1 MRTTY
6 DPSLSLRAARK
17 LYFAVNK
24 FGDNGGYDDA
34 WVDFKL
40 GPIPFPFP
48 NTPARIRAVKVHDL
62 HHILTGYDTDLTG
75 EFEISAW
82 ELGAGCK
89 DFYAAWVLN
98 LGGMTGGLV
107 SSPRRIIRAFAR
119 GLASRSL
126 YGLPLDELLELPVGE
141 ARARF
146 LAADSPPPAL
156 TKTGWLQL
164 VLAGLAGLVV
174 GSLLFVTVLPLLPFG
189 LLTNALHKK
198 SLRADSTAAQSHA

>member
-6 DPSLSLRAARK
+6 DPSLSLRAARA

-24 FGDNGGYDDA
+24 FGDSGGYEDA

-98 LGGMTGGLV
+98 LGGMTGGLIF
-107 SSPRRIIRAFAR
+107 SPRRIIKAFAR

-126 YGLPLDELLELPVGE
+126 YGLPLAELLEMPVGQ
-141 ARARF
+141 ARAQF
-146 LAADSPPPAL
+146 IAADSPPPTL
-156 TKTGWLQL
+156 TKAGWLRL
-164 VLAGLAGLVV
+164 ILGGLAGLVV
-174 GSLLFVTVLPLLPFG
+174 GSLLFVTVLPLLPLG
-189 LLTNALHKK
+189 LVTNALHKK
-198 SLRADSTAAQSHA
+198 SLRADSSAAQSHA

>member
-98 LGGMTGGLV
+98 LGGMTGGLF
-107 SSPRRIIRAFAR
+107 SSPRRIIKAFAR

-126 YGLPLDELLELPVGE
+126 YGLPLDALLELPVGE
-141 ARARF
+141 ARAGF
-146 LAADSPPPAL
+146 VAADSPPL
-156 TKTGWLQL
+156 TKTGWLRL
-164 VLAGLAGLVV
+164 VLAGLAGLAV

-189 LLTNALHKK
+189 LLTSALHKK

>member
-48 NTPARIRAVKVHDL
+48 NTAGRLRAVKVHDL
-62 HHILTGYDTDLTG
+62 HHILTGYDTDLIG

-82 ELGAGCK
+82 EIGAGCK
-89 DFYAAWVLN
+89 DFYAAWALN
-98 LGGMTGGLV
+98 LGGMTGGLLF
-107 SSPRRIIRAFAR
+107 SPRRIIRAFAR

-126 YGLPLDELLELPVGE
+126 YGLPLEELLEMSVGQ
-141 ARARF
+141 ARSGF
-146 LAADSPPPAL
+146 VAAESPPPTLSAA
-156 TKTGWLQL
+156 GWLRL
-164 VLAGLAGLVV
+164 GLAGLAGLLV
-174 GSLLFVTVLPLLPFG
+174 GSLLFVAVLPLLPLG
-189 LLTNALHKK
+189 LVTNALHRK
-198 SLRADSTAAQSHA
+198 SVRADSSAAQSHA